1 MQFILPVLSA
11 ILQSASF
18 TIDKFTLGI
27 KKVTY
32 KNYTVISFPLIFIF
46 TLIIFLIFRP
56 PLSLE
61 LFHGK
66 YLWLII
72 LSIVLGIC
80 TNIIFYKVMKTESLT
95 EIETI
100 TLINRVPVVIFAGI
114 FFIEERNYVT
124 MALAIFSAL
133 ILIWSHWE
141 KHHFHI
147 AKRTWPFLMWTLI
160 VAPFGAIIT
169 KELLQQFNPIA
180 LHLVTSG
187 AEALFFVILFSKSF
201 EKTPKQAI
209 PFLFLT
215 NILTTI
221 AWILYFFSFV
231 KSGIVFTVL
240 VFSLQPLL
248 VYISSIIFLKEKF
261 NKKKAFAFL
270 IILVSIAATQIL

>member
-1 MQFILPVLSA
+1 MQFLIPVLSA

-18 TIDKFTLGI
+18 TIDKFTLNI

-56 PLSLE
+56 PLSLD
-61 LFHGK
+61 LFYGK
-66 YLWLII
+66 YLLLIAI
-72 LSIVLGIC
+72 SIILGIC
-80 TNIIFYKVMKTESLT
+80 TNIIFYKVMKTENLT

-100 TLINRVPVVIFAGI
+100 TLINRVPIVILAGI
-114 FFIEERNYVT
+114 FFIEERNYIT

-133 ILIWSHWE
+133 VLVWSHWE

-147 AKRTWPFLMWTLI
+147 AKKTWPFLIWTFT
-160 VAPFGAIIT
+160 VAPLVAIIT

-187 AEALFFVILFSKSF
+187 FEAIFFLIIFSKNF
-201 EKTPKQAI
+201 ERTPKKAI
-209 PFLFLT
+209 PFLILT
-215 NILTTI
+215 NLLTTI
-221 AWILYFFSFV
+221 AWILYFFSFI
-231 KSGIVFTVL
+231 KSGIVFTIL

-248 VYISSIIFLKEKF
+248 VYLASIIFLKEKF
-261 NKKKAFAFL
+261 NKKKAIAFL